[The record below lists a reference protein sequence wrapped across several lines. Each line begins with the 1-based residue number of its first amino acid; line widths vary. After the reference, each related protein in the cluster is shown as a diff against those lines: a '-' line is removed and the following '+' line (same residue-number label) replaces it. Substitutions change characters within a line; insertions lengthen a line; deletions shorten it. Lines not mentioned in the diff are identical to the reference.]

1 MKMQWTLKYRHQ
13 ASKFNT
19 PTQSVTYALVYTDS
33 VTNTKS
39 VIYLPGYG
47 AMATTG
53 TVQSAKTAD
62 SGVMLYVALLTVS
75 ALLGTALAIDKR
87 KAIAK

>member
-1 MKMQWTLKYRHQ
+1 M
-13 ASKFNT
+13 
-19 PTQSVTYALVYTDS
+19 TYALVYTDS

-39 VIYLPGYG
+39 VIYLGGGYG
-47 AMATTG
+47 AVTTAG

-75 ALLGTALAIDKR
+75 ALLGTALVIDKR